1 MTRAYYDT
9 KPPKLEAVG
18 NGNYLYRWDIQEEE
32 VQHEMMQEGKEEPVS
47 SVKKVQYSCREVTIH
62 GKPEY
67 GKCVEAVIRSD
78 YSAEA
83 ELALIN
89 QFNAYQQ
96 GVLSDAGVVSEYEEY
111 LAFVSSVK
119 SMVKEDL
126 EIDPGTPKTASAP
139 RMADIAKLLM
149 LTVNTMSL
157 TDNDALSV
165 KGVYPEWETLIGK
178 EVKQGDKMQC
188 DGRLWKVLQQHTV
201 QEQWR
206 PGTGT
211 ESLYTEIVETA
222 SGTADDP
229 IPYNNNME
237 LEQGK
242 YYIQDGI
249 TYLCTRNTELPVY
262 QPLADLVGIYVEL
275 YSESR

>member
-111 LAFVSSVK
+111 IAFVSSVK

-165 KGVYPEWETLIGK
+165 KSVYPEWETLIGK

-249 TYLCTRNTELPVY
+249 TYLCTRNTEIPVY
-262 QPLADLVGIYVEL
+262 QTLADLVGIYVEL

>member
-149 LTVNTMSL
+149 LTVDTMSL

-165 KGVYPEWETLIGK
+165 KSVYPEWETLIGK

-249 TYLCTRNTELPVY
+249 TYLCTRNTEIPVY

>member
-32 VQHEMMQEGKEEPVS
+32 VQHEMMQEGEEEPVS
-47 SVKKVQYSCREVTIH
+47 SVKKVKYSCREVTIH

-96 GVLSDAGVVSEYEEY
+96 GVLSDAGVVSEYDEY

-165 KGVYPEWETLIGK
+165 KSVYPEWETLIGK

-249 TYLCTRNTELPVY
+249 TYLCTRNTEIPVY

>member
-165 KGVYPEWETLIGK
+165 KSVYPEWETLIGK

-237 LEQGK
+237 LEHGK

-249 TYLCTRNTELPVY
+249 TYLCTRNTEIPVY

>member
-32 VQHEMMQEGKEEPVS
+32 VQHEMMQEGEEEPVS

-119 SMVKEDL
+119 GMVKEDL

-165 KGVYPEWETLIGK
+165 KSVYPEWETLIGK

-249 TYLCTRNTELPVY
+249 TYLCTRNTEIPVY

>member
-157 TDNDALSV
+157 TDNDALSA
-165 KGVYPEWETLIGK
+165 KSVYPEWETLIGK

-206 PGTGT
+206 PITGT

-249 TYLCTRNTELPVY
+249 TYLCTRNTEIPVY

>member
-1 MTRAYYDT
+1 MTRVYYDT

-139 RMADIAKLLM
+139 RMSDIAKLLM

-165 KGVYPEWETLIGK
+165 KSVYPEWETLIGK

-249 TYLCTRNTELPVY
+249 TYLCTRNTEIPVY

>member
-111 LAFVSSVK
+111 IAFVSSVK
-119 SMVKEDL
+119 SMVKDDL

-165 KGVYPEWETLIGK
+165 KSVYPEWETLIGK

-249 TYLCTRNTELPVY
+249 TYLCTRNTEIPVY

>member
-165 KGVYPEWETLIGK
+165 KSVYTEWETLIGK

-249 TYLCTRNTELPVY
+249 TYLCTRNTEIPVY

>member
-1 MTRAYYDT
+1 MKRAYYDT
-9 KPPKLEAVG
+9 KPSKLEAVG

-32 VQHEMMQEGKEEPVS
+32 VRHEMMQEGEEEPVS

-83 ELALIN
+83 ELSLIN

-126 EIDPGTPKTASAP
+126 EIDPGTQTTASAP
-139 RMADIAKLLM
+139 RMTDIARLLM

-165 KGVYPEWETLIGK
+165 KSVYPEWETLIGK

-249 TYLCTRNTELPVY
+249 TYLCTRNTEVPVY

-275 YSESR
+275 YNVTD

>member
-47 SVKKVQYSCREVTIH
+47 SIKKVQYSCREVTIH

-139 RMADIAKLLM
+139 RMTDIARLLM

-165 KGVYPEWETLIGK
+165 KSIYPEWETLIGK

-201 QEQWR
+201 QEQYR

-211 ESLYTEIVETA
+211 ESLYTEIVESA

-242 YYIQDGI
+242 YYSQDGV
-249 TYLCTRNTELPVY
+249 TYLCTRNTEIPVY

>member
-1 MTRAYYDT
+1 MTRAYYYT

-165 KGVYPEWETLIGK
+165 KSVYPEWETLIGK

-249 TYLCTRNTELPVY
+249 TYLCTRNTEIPVY

>member
-18 NGNYLYRWDIQEEE
+18 NGNYLYRWDIHEEE
-32 VQHEMMQEGKEEPVS
+32 VQHEMMQEGEEEPVS

-119 SMVKEDL
+119 NMVKEDL

-165 KGVYPEWETLIGK
+165 KSVYPEWETLIGK

-249 TYLCTRNTELPVY
+249 TYLCTRNTEIPVY

>member
-32 VQHEMMQEGKEEPVS
+32 VQHEMMQEGEEEPVS

-165 KGVYPEWETLIGK
+165 KSVYPEWETLIGK

-249 TYLCTRNTELPVY
+249 TYLCTRNTEIPVY

>member
-126 EIDPGTPKTASAP
+126 EIDPRTPKTASAP

-165 KGVYPEWETLIGK
+165 KSVYPEWETLIGK

-249 TYLCTRNTELPVY
+249 TYLCTRNTEIPVY

>member
-18 NGNYLYRWDIQEEE
+18 NVNYLYRWDIQEEE

-149 LTVNTMSL
+149 LTVNTMSM

-165 KGVYPEWETLIGK
+165 KSVYPEWETLIGK

-249 TYLCTRNTELPVY
+249 TYLCTRNTEIPVY

>member
-165 KGVYPEWETLIGK
+165 KSVYPEWETLIGK

-249 TYLCTRNTELPVY
+249 TYMCTRNTEIPVY

>member
-1 MTRAYYDT
+1 MTRTYYDT

-18 NGNYLYRWDIQEEE
+18 NGNYLYHWDIQEEE

-165 KGVYPEWETLIGK
+165 KSVYPEWETLIGK

-249 TYLCTRNTELPVY
+249 TYLCTRNTEIPVY

>member
-149 LTVNTMSL
+149 LTVSTMSL

-165 KGVYPEWETLIGK
+165 KSIYPEWETLIGK

-249 TYLCTRNTELPVY
+249 TYLCTRNTEIPVY

>member
-96 GVLSDAGVVSEYEEY
+96 DVLSDAGVVSEYEEY

-165 KGVYPEWETLIGK
+165 KSVYPEWETLIGK

-249 TYLCTRNTELPVY
+249 TYLCTRNTEIPVY

>member
-165 KGVYPEWETLIGK
+165 KSVYPEWETLIGK

-188 DGRLWKVLQQHTV
+188 DGRLWKVLKQHTV

-242 YYIQDGI
+242 YYIQDDI
-249 TYLCTRNTELPVY
+249 TYLCTRNTEIPVY

>member
-18 NGNYLYRWDIQEEE
+18 NGNYLYRWNIQEEE
-32 VQHEMMQEGKEEPVS
+32 VQHEMMQEGEEEPVS

-126 EIDPGTPKTASAP
+126 EIDPGTPKTASVP
-139 RMADIAKLLM
+139 LLADIAKLLM

-165 KGVYPEWETLIGK
+165 KSVYPEWETLIGK

-249 TYLCTRNTELPVY
+249 TYLCTRNTEIPVY

>member
-111 LAFVSSVK
+111 IAFVSSVK

-165 KGVYPEWETLIGK
+165 KSVYPEWETLIGK

-206 PGTGT
+206 PRTCT

-249 TYLCTRNTELPVY
+249 TYLCTRNTEIPVY

>member
-119 SMVKEDL
+119 SMVKDDL

-165 KGVYPEWETLIGK
+165 KSVYPEWETLIGK

-206 PGTGT
+206 SGTGT

-249 TYLCTRNTELPVY
+249 TYLCTRNTEIPVY

>member
-111 LAFVSSVK
+111 LAFASSVK

-165 KGVYPEWETLIGK
+165 KSVYPEWETLIGK

-249 TYLCTRNTELPVY
+249 TYLCTRNTEIPVY

>member
-32 VQHEMMQEGKEEPVS
+32 VQHEMMQDGKEEPVS

-126 EIDPGTPKTASAP
+126 EIDPGTPKTASSP

-165 KGVYPEWETLIGK
+165 KSIYPEWETLIGK

-249 TYLCTRNTELPVY
+249 TYLCTRNTEIPVY

-275 YSESR
+275 YIESR

>member
-83 ELALIN
+83 ELAIIN

-126 EIDPGTPKTASAP
+126 EIDPGTPKTAYAP

-165 KGVYPEWETLIGK
+165 KSVYPEWETLIGK

-249 TYLCTRNTELPVY
+249 TYLCTRNTEIPVY

>member
-1 MTRAYYDT
+1 MTRVYYDT

-165 KGVYPEWETLIGK
+165 KSVYPEWETLIGK
-178 EVKQGDKMQC
+178 EVKKGDKMQC

-249 TYLCTRNTELPVY
+249 TYLCTRNTDIPVY

>member
-96 GVLSDAGVVSEYEEY
+96 GVLSDTGVVSEYEEY

-126 EIDPGTPKTASAP
+126 EIDPRTPKTASAP

-165 KGVYPEWETLIGK
+165 KSVYPEWETLIGK

-249 TYLCTRNTELPVY
+249 TYLCTRNTEIPVY

>member
-18 NGNYLYRWDIQEEE
+18 NGNYLYRWDIQEE
-32 VQHEMMQEGKEEPVS
+32 VSHEIMQEGKEEPVS

-165 KGVYPEWETLIGK
+165 KSVYPEWETLIGK

-211 ESLYTEIVETA
+211 ESLYTEISETHIG
-222 SGTADDP
+222 SIDDP

-237 LEQGK
+237 LEEGK
-242 YYIQDGI
+242 YYSQDGC
-249 TYLCTRNTELPVY
+249 TYRCTRSTEVPVY
-262 QPLADLVGIYVEL
+262 ADLNDIVGIYVKTV
-275 YSESR
+275 

>member
-32 VQHEMMQEGKEEPVS
+32 VQHEMMQEGEEEPVS

-165 KGVYPEWETLIGK
+165 KSVYPEWETLIGK

-242 YYIQDGI
+242 YYSQSGKVYKCIRD
-249 TYLCTRNTELPVY
+249 TEIPVY
-262 QPLADLVGIYVEL
+262 NPLKDLDGIYVEAVI
-275 YSESR
+275 

>member
-32 VQHEMMQEGKEEPVS
+32 VQHEMMQEGEEEPVS

-165 KGVYPEWETLIGK
+165 KSVYTEWETLIGK

-249 TYLCTRNTELPVY
+249 TYLCTRNTEIPVY

>member
-32 VQHEMMQEGKEEPVS
+32 VQHEMMQEGEEEPVS
-47 SVKKVQYSCREVTIH
+47 SVKKVKYSCREVTIH

-89 QFNAYQQ
+89 QFTAYQQ

-165 KGVYPEWETLIGK
+165 KSVYPEWETLIGK

-249 TYLCTRNTELPVY
+249 TYLCTRNTEIPVY

>member
-139 RMADIAKLLM
+139 RMADIAKLFM

-165 KGVYPEWETLIGK
+165 KSVYPEWETLIGK

-242 YYIQDGI
+242 YYIQYGI
-249 TYLCTRNTELPVY
+249 TYLCTRNTEIPVY

>member
-9 KPPKLEAVG
+9 KPLKLEAVG

-111 LAFVSSVK
+111 IAFVSSVK

-165 KGVYPEWETLIGK
+165 KSVYPEWETLIGK

-249 TYLCTRNTELPVY
+249 TYLCTRNTEIPVY

>member
-32 VQHEMMQEGKEEPVS
+32 VQHEMMQEGEEEPVS

-83 ELALIN
+83 ELAIIN

-165 KGVYPEWETLIGK
+165 KSVYPEWETLIGK

-249 TYLCTRNTELPVY
+249 TYLCTRNTEIPVY

>member
-32 VQHEMMQEGKEEPVS
+32 VQHEMMQDGEEEPVS

-165 KGVYPEWETLIGK
+165 KSVYPEWETLIGK

-249 TYLCTRNTELPVY
+249 TYLCTRNTEIPVY